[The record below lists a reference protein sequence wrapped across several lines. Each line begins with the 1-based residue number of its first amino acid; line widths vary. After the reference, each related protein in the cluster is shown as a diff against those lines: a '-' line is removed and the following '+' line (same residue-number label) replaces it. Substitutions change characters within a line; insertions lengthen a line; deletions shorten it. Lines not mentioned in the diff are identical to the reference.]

1 MPVERFESNEKTCP
15 SLLVKDIVLSSSTSR
30 VITEEPAEEPVKT
43 ILGNVVLF
51 LLVVILIFLSE
62 FAIVLLLYYKI
73 FLQSK
78 L

>member
-1 MPVERFESNEKTCP
+1 MFESREKTWP
-15 SLLVKDIVLSSSTSR
+15 SLLVNDTVLSSNTSR
-30 VITEEPAEEPVKT
+30 VMTEEPADEPVNT

-73 FLQSK
+73 FL
-78 L
+78 

>member
-1 MPVERFESNEKTCP
+1 M
-15 SLLVKDIVLSSSTSR
+15 
-30 VITEEPAEEPVKT
+30 TEEPADEPVNT

-73 FLQSK
+73 FL
-78 L
+78 

>member
-1 MPVERFESNEKTCP
+1 
-15 SLLVKDIVLSSSTSR
+15 VLSSSTSR

-73 FLQSK
+73 FL
-78 L
+78 